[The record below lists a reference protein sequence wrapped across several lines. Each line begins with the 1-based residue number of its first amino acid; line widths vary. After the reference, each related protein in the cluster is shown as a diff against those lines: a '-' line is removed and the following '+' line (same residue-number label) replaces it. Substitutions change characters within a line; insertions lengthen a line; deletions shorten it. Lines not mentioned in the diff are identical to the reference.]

1 MPYEVTIS
9 GGAPWGFRLSGGHPS
24 PDGIKVNRV
33 TPGGKAAAANVCV
46 GDFLLAVNHQALQ
59 DASLLNVM
67 ELIKGSGDTVNLTLL
82 TQEEYD
88 MFKADA
94 EAAAKAEEEAE
105 VEAVD
110 VAQAEAA
117 PVQQTEPAGYESE
130 IDPEYTLAGAQ
141 QAQAERVAIENPNYV
156 DPGMTTDNEYNKT
169 HQITRDEFANLPSYI
184 QKAIRPQK
192 KVPDYG
198 KNVDWLHN
206 KMKLKVTLP
215 GGEAGKDAGTKLKTA
230 ALAYPNRAVE
240 ISGPV
245 RGNIRHAQY
254 NTPCVMYSDAQIANT
269 LISQA
274 AAMGAD
280 VPDPTTFGTQNVQV
294 DTSTATYRAVKNEAK
309 AHKTTQSKSFQLLDT
324 LLKYPYLEENV
335 NANNQLAAQLNQHPS
350 DWKEADFGIKQL
362 YDANW
367 IICNP
372 TTPAN
377 VMHVHRR
384 QIALP
389 FRKPLILMTPKSLLR
404 LPEAR
409 SEWSEMDPGTQYRR
423 LIGEEGAA
431 SKNPDNVKRLIFC
444 SGKVYYDLVKERAA
458 RGFEN
463 DIAIARVEQV
473 APFPYDLVIPELE
486 KYKNAEVYWVQ
497 EKHKNMGFYDFCKP
511 RLRTA
516 SNWSRRVHYA
526 GRDSAASA
534 AAGSKQVHKIEQDKF
549 MNDAFRKGAKGRLYK

>member
-94 EAAAKAEEEAE
+94 EAATQAE
-105 VEAVD
+105 
-110 VAQAEAA
+110 QAEAEAEAAAFEAAQAAAA
-117 PVQQTEPAGYESE
+117 PAQQVLEQNQEEVQAFEAQMTEPAGYESE
-130 IDPEYTLAGAQ
+130 IDPEYTLAGAKKTN
-141 QAQAERVAIENPNYV
+141 VAIENPSFV

-169 HQITRDEFANLPSYI
+169 HPITKEEFASLPSYI
-184 QKAIRPQK
+184 QKSIRPQK
-192 KVPDYG
+192 QVPNYG

-206 KMKLKVTLP
+206 KMKLKVSLP

-280 VPDPTTFGTQNVQV
+280 VPDPTSFGTQNVQV
-294 DTSTATYRAVKNEAK
+294 DTSTATYRAVQNQAK

-335 NANNQLAAQLNQHPS
+335 NANNQLAAQLNQ
-350 DWKEADFGIKQL
+350 
-362 YDANW
+362 
-367 IICNP
+367 
-372 TTPAN
+372 
-377 VMHVHRR
+377 
-384 QIALP
+384 
-389 FRKPLILMTPKSLLR
+389 
-404 LPEAR
+404 
-409 SEWSEMDPGTQYRR
+409 
-423 LIGEEGAA
+423 
-431 SKNPDNVKRLIFC
+431 
-444 SGKVYYDLVKERAA
+444 
-458 RGFEN
+458 
-463 DIAIARVEQV
+463 
-473 APFPYDLVIPELE
+473 
-486 KYKNAEVYWVQ
+486 
-497 EKHKNMGFYDFCKP
+497 
-511 RLRTA
+511 
-516 SNWSRRVHYA
+516 
-526 GRDSAASA
+526 
-534 AAGSKQVHKIEQDKF
+534 
-549 MNDAFRKGAKGRLYK
+549 